1 MMDRNTITALL
12 LITLV
17 LIVTPYY
24 IKLVSPDVDPIEET
38 FNNSTETTE
47 QPVVY
52 REYESALSQEGN
64 SDLTILDE
72 SSVENLVK
80 IENDLYIAT
89 ISSKNGGSITS
100 FEIKDHLSLIHI

>member
-38 FNNSTETTE
+38 FNNSTETTA
-47 QPVVY
+47 VSY
-52 REYESALSQEGN
+52 TH
-64 SDLTILDE
+64 LTLPTTD
-72 SSVENLVK
+72 
-80 IENDLYIAT
+80 
-89 ISSKNGGSITS
+89 
-100 FEIKDHLSLIHI
+100 